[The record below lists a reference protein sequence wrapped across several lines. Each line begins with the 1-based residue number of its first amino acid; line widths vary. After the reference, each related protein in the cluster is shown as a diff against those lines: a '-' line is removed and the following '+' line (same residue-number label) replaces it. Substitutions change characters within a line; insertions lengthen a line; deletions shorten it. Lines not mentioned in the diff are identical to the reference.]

1 MTLLLIGLSFS
12 MLIYAWRIFGWTRA
26 SILWIKNPDGNT
38 AEQLKIL
45 GQKKWLFIVG
55 GIEHLII
62 FASLLAATLII
73 Y

>member
-12 MLIYAWRIFGWTRA
+12 MLIYAWRIFGWIRA

-38 AEQLKIL
+38 AEALKLL
-45 GQKKWLFIVG
+45 GQKQWAFTIG